1 MNVRNSNVASLCAAF
16 VAAASLLSPGL
27 SRADSLGSVDALN
40 QNQFSKL
47 AENLG
52 AGTHYKGVSPGEG
65 QGLLGFDVGVVLSST
80 EIDGDLFD
88 TASNGSFDGSDINL
102 ARVQVLKGLPFGL
115 DIGASLSKAVDSDIS
130 VVGAELRYSLI
141 DGGIVSPSLAVRA
154 SYSRM
159 AGIDDLDLSNGALE
173 LTLSKGFVMFTPFA
187 GVGIV
192 QTRAEASGESNL
204 NSETVDQNKL
214 YVGLTIN
221 LGVALTLE
229 ADQTGDYTSYSAKA
243 GLRF

>member
-1 MNVRNSNVASLCAAF
+1 MNVRISNVASLCAAF
-16 VAAASLLSPGL
+16 VAAGSLLLPGL
-27 SRADSLGSVDALN
+27 SRADSLNSLSALS
-40 QNQFSKL
+40 QNQFSDL
-47 AENLG
+47 VENLG

-65 QGLLGFDVGVVLSST
+65 QGLLGFDVGLVLSST
-80 EIDGDLFD
+80 EIDSNLFD
-88 TASNGSFDGSDINL
+88 TASSGSFDGSDINL

-115 DIGASLSKAVDSDIS
+115 DIGASLSKAIDSDIS

-141 DGGIVSPSLAVRA
+141 DGGMITPSLAVRA

-159 AGIDDLDLSNGALE
+159 EGIDDLDLSNGALE
-173 LTLSKGFVMFTPFA
+173 LTLSKGFVMLTPYA

-192 QTRAEASGESNL
+192 QTRAESGL
-204 NSETVDQNKL
+204 DSETVEQNKL

-221 LGVALTLE
+221 LGVAITLE
-229 ADQTGDYTSYSAKA
+229 ADQTGDYKSYSAKA

>member
-1 MNVRNSNVASLCAAF
+1 M
-16 VAAASLLSPGL
+16 
-27 SRADSLGSVDALN
+27 
-40 QNQFSKL
+40 
-47 AENLG
+47 
-52 AGTHYKGVSPGEG
+52 
-65 QGLLGFDVGVVLSST
+65 
-80 EIDGDLFD
+80 
-88 TASNGSFDGSDINL
+88 
-102 ARVQVLKGLPFGL
+102 
-115 DIGASLSKAVDSDIS
+115 
-130 VVGAELRYSLI
+130 VGAELRYSLI